1 MVTTRR
7 KQCTANKPYS
17 SYYEGSRKGQLLFRH
32 GIKTSG
38 INKTFKQCTPLAT
51 AAIPPTTSL

>member
-38 INKTFKQCTPLAT
+38 INKTPLAT
-51 AAIPPTTSL
+51 AAILATTSL